1 MVAKY
6 LYAGT
11 VNTMTLP
18 KQWEKEKCVECHHF
32 CGLDH
37 YSYQRAVCGE
47 CKHYARK
54 DNFKPQ
60 NF

>member
-1 MVAKY
+1 VTAKY
-6 LYAGT
+6 LYAGK
-11 VNTMTLP
+11 VHTMTLP
-18 KQWEKEKCVECHHF
+18 KQWEKEVCVKCQHF

-37 YSYQRAVCGE
+37 YSYQRVVCGE